1 MKNIKFSRLF
11 AAMMVVACLA
21 LAGCSQPEDETTK
34 GKVTPLT
41 AEDGIVGTWVC
52 DAGDKYSITVDK
64 AAETGWDMWAF
75 NIEEFLKVSD
85 SAGVLYGILTKGSDW
100 TPAGEYYALAYKDLT
115 ENTATIAA
123 AGTSY
128 SSLEEVK
135 AKCTIDN
142 MFTYF
147 SECTKE

>member
-11 AAMMVVACLA
+11 AAVTFVAILA
-21 LAGCSQPEDETTK
+21 LAGCKQPEDDTK
-34 GKVTPLT
+34 K
-41 AEDGIVGTWVC
+41 EISIYGTWVC
-52 DAGDKYSITVDK
+52 VDGDKYSITKDK
-64 AAETGWDMWAF
+64 AAEVGYDMWAF
-75 NIEEFLKVSD
+75 DIEDYKKESD
-85 SAGVLYGILTKGSDW
+85 TAGVFYGILTKGSDW
-100 TPAGEYYALAYKDLT
+100 TPAGEYYAVAYKDLT

-123 AGTSY
+123 ASTSY